1 MKEKITLVGRS
12 MVFNI
17 VFIALN
23 LVGLTFLVA
32 GYHDSAVNHST
43 LYKVIGWLLMLL
55 SIGGLVLF
63 KGKLMMS
70 GVSRVLVGGLFIV
83 SGLVKA
89 NDPIGFSYKLEEYFE
104 DGALAYRIKELFEAP
119 GFSME
124 YFIEWALF
132 LSVLVCIFEIVLGV
146 LIIIGGKVKLV
157 SYLMVIMIV
166 FFTFLTWHTSTCD
179 PEVRF
184 LDHDTYIMSDPGDA
198 ASANMKIEDAN
209 THRLNTKADKAT
221 AKKEGKNYQKL
232 IWVVSKSKE
241 EVVIAE
247 MKTPQCV
254 ADCGCFGDAMKGSV
268 GRSLTPKESLW
279 KDLVLLYLVI
289 WIFVAQWIIKP
300 NTRKQNVVM
309 ISSSMVVVLFFSWIF
324 GWSFPIYFA
333 LIAVIGSLW
342 VLRVGSK
349 WFDAIVS
356 ILITLFFYWLSEWT
370 LFVLFAFLAVF
381 VVVWVIR
388 NLGGQVTKYYS
399 VALALTLLCIFM
411 VTYVL
416 MYNPIKDYRP
426 YAVGSDLH
434 EKMNDGVIGEYEY
447 FYFLTNLKTGKK
459 KRVSMSKI
467 TQDQWDHPELWKAD
481 FDKTD
486 CVVEPVNAS
495 IMDFRPSINIADLM
509 KAEMNLEM
517 IQTFIDTNSM
527 QMIRIRDNYD
537 SATYDLTFEEYNL
550 DEYPPADYPVV
561 DTLSSY
567 PEDISDID
575 AMDAIINS
583 KRIVMIISKSLD
595 AGDWSNLDKLKK
607 LQAACKKKGVPFI
620 MICNASRVDI
630 SRFRKKNKFNIAT
643 FSMDEIELKII
654 SRSNPSVIVLEKGVV
669 KAKYAFRSTPSVESF
684 KSNHL
689 K

>member
-1 MKEKITLVGRS
+1 

-43 LYKVIGWLLMLL
+43 LYKAIGWLLMLL
-55 SIGGLVLF
+55 SIGGLVLL

-104 DGALAYRIKELFEAP
+104 DGALAYRVKEMFGAP

-124 YFIEWALF
+124 YFIEWALL

-146 LIIIGGKVKLV
+146 LIIIGGKVKMV
-157 SYLMVIMIV
+157 TYLMLIMMI

-184 LDHDTYIMSDPGDA
+184 LDHDTYVMSDPGDA
-198 ASANMKIEDAN
+198 SLAKIKLEEAK
-209 THRLNTKADKAT
+209 TELNTAKA
-221 AKKEGKNYQKL
+221 AKKNGKTYSKL
-232 IWVVSKSKE
+232 VWVVSKSKE

-268 GRSLTPKESLW
+268 GRSLSPKESLW

-300 NTRKQNVVM
+300 NTRKQNLVM
-309 ISSSMVVVLFFSWIF
+309 ISSSMVVVAFFSWVF
-324 GWSFPIYFA
+324 GWYFPIFFA
-333 LIAVIGSLW
+333 LAAILGSLW
-342 VLRVGSK
+342 MLRAGGKYFGNYYGS
-349 WFDAIVS
+349 A
-356 ILITLFFYWLSEWT
+356 
-370 LFVLFAFLAVF
+370 
-381 VVVWVIR
+381 
-388 NLGGQVTKYYS
+388 LGV
-399 VALALTLLCIFM
+399 TLLCIFM

-426 YAVGSDLH
+426 YAIGSDLN
-434 EKMNDGVIGEYEY
+434 EKMNDGVVGEY
-447 FYFLTNLKTGKK
+447 TNMAVYENTKNGKE
-459 KRVSMSKI
+459 RSYDGSSGAYVESKI
-467 TQDQWDHPELWKAD
+467 WEDTLNWK
-481 FDKTD
+481 FKEMRQI
-486 CVVEPVNAS
+486 VIVEPVNPS
-495 IMDFRPSINIADLM
+495 IMDFHPTIDIADLSS
-509 KAEMNLEM
+509 AEMKLSM
-517 IQTFIDTNSM
+517 IQKFIDTNSI

-550 DEYPPADYPVV
+550 DEYPPADYPVL

-575 AMDAIINS
+575 AMDAIINA

-620 MICNASRVDI
+620 MICNASRLDI

-669 KAKYAFRSTPSVESF
+669 KAKYAFRSTPSVDSF

>member
-1 MKEKITLVGRS
+1 

-43 LYKVIGWLLMLL
+43 LYKAIGWLLMLL

-104 DGALAYRIKELFEAP
+104 DGALAYRVKEMFGAP

-124 YFIEWALF
+124 YFIEWALL

-146 LIIIGGKVKLV
+146 LIIIGGKVKMV
-157 SYLMVIMIV
+157 TYLMLIMMI

-184 LDHDTYIMSDPGDA
+184 LDHDTYVMSDPGDA
-198 ASANMKIEDAN
+198 SLAKIKLEEAK
-209 THRLNTKADKAT
+209 TELNTAKA
-221 AKKEGKNYQKL
+221 AKKNGKTYSKL
-232 IWVVSKSKE
+232 VWVVSKSKE

-268 GRSLTPKESLW
+268 GRSLSPKESLW

-300 NTRKQNVVM
+300 NTRKQNLVM
-309 ISSSMVVVLFFSWIF
+309 ISSSMVVVVFFSWVF
-324 GWSFPIYFA
+324 GWYFPIFFA
-333 LIAVIGSLW
+333 LAAILGSLW
-342 VLRVGSK
+342 MLRAGGKYFGNYYGS
-349 WFDAIVS
+349 A
-356 ILITLFFYWLSEWT
+356 
-370 LFVLFAFLAVF
+370 
-381 VVVWVIR
+381 
-388 NLGGQVTKYYS
+388 LGV
-399 VALALTLLCIFM
+399 TLLCIFM

-426 YAVGSDLH
+426 YAIGSDLN
-434 EKMNDGVIGEYEY
+434 EKMNDGVVGEY
-447 FYFLTNLKTGKK
+447 TNMAVYENTKNGKE
-459 KRVSMSKI
+459 RSYDGSSGAYMESKI
-467 TQDQWDHPELWKAD
+467 WEDTLNWK
-481 FDKTD
+481 FKEMRQI
-486 CVVEPVNAS
+486 VIVEPVNPS
-495 IMDFRPSINIADLM
+495 IMDFHPTIDIADLSS
-509 KAEMNLEM
+509 AEMKLSM
-517 IQTFIDTNSM
+517 IQKFIDTNSM

-537 SATYDLTFEEYNL
+537 NATYDLTFEEYNL
-550 DEYPPADYPVV
+550 DEYPPADYPVL

-620 MICNASRVDI
+620 MICNASRLDI

-669 KAKYAFRSTPSVESF
+669 KAKYAFRSTPSVDSF

>member
-1 MKEKITLVGRS
+1 MKEKITLEGRS
-12 MVFNI
+12 MVFNM

-23 LVGLTFLVA
+23 IIGLTFLVA
-32 GYHDSAVNHST
+32 GYHDSAISNST
-43 LYKVIGWLLMLL
+43 LYKSIGWILMLL
-55 SIGGLVLF
+55 SVGGLVMF

-104 DGALAYRIKELFEAP
+104 DGALAYRIKELFGTP

-157 SYLMVIMIV
+157 SYLMLIMMI

-179 PEVRF
+179 AEARF
-184 LDHDTYIMSDPGDA
+184 LDHDTYVLSDYADA
-198 ASANMKIEDAN
+198 ASAKMKLEEAKMHRINM
-209 THRLNTKADKAT
+209 KADKAA
-221 AKKEGKNYQKL
+221 AKEEGKKYQKL
-232 IWVVSKSKE
+232 IWVVSKTKE

-300 NTRKQNVVM
+300 NSRKQNLVM
-309 ISSSMVVVLFFSWIF
+309 ISSSMGVVVFFSWIF
-324 GWSFPIYFA
+324 GWYFPVFFA
-333 LIAVIGSLW
+333 LAGIIGSLW
-342 VLRVGSK
+342 MLRVGGK
-349 WFDAIVS
+349 WFDAIAS
-356 ILITLFFYWLSEWT
+356 IIISIFFFWLSDSN
-370 LFVLFAFLAVF
+370 LCVLFGFMSVF
-381 VVVWVIR
+381 VIVWILR
-388 NLGGQVTKYYS
+388 NLGGQVGKYYS
-399 VALALTLLCIFM
+399 AALALTLLCIFM

-434 EKMNDGVIGEYEY
+434 EKMKDGVKGEYEY
-447 FYFLTNLKTGKK
+447 FYYLTDLKTGKK
-459 KRVSMSKI
+459 KRVPMSEI
-467 TQDQWDHPELWKAD
+467 TQDMWGNPERWKAD

-495 IMDFRPSINIADLM
+495 IMDFRPSIDIADLS
-509 KAEMNLEM
+509 KAEMKLEM
-517 IQTFIDTNSM
+517 IQTFVDTNSL

-550 DEYPPADYPVV
+550 DEYPPADYPVL

-567 PEDISDID
+567 PEDVFDID
-575 AMDAIINS
+575 AMDAIINA
-583 KRIVMIISKSLD
+583 KRIVIIISKSLEE
-595 AGDWSNLDKLKK
+595 GNWSNIGKLKK
-607 LQAACKKKGVPFI
+607 LHAACKKKGVPFI
-620 MICNASRVDI
+620 MICNASREDI
-630 SRFRKKNKFNIAT
+630 NKFRKKNKFNVAT
-643 FSMDEIELKII
+643 FAMDEIELKII
-654 SRSNPSVIVLEKGVV
+654 SRSNPTVVVLEKGVV
-669 KAKYAFRSTPSVESF
+669 KGKYPFRSTPSVESF

>member
-43 LYKVIGWLLMLL
+43 LYKAIGWLLMLL

-104 DGALAYRIKELFEAP
+104 DGALAYRVKEMFGAP

-124 YFIEWALF
+124 YFIEWALL

-146 LIIIGGKVKLV
+146 LIIIGGKVKMV
-157 SYLMVIMIV
+157 TYLMLIMMI

-184 LDHDTYIMSDPGDA
+184 LDHDTYVMSDPGDA
-198 ASANMKIEDAN
+198 SLAKIKLEEAK
-209 THRLNTKADKAT
+209 TELNTAKA
-221 AKKEGKNYQKL
+221 AKKNGKTYSKL
-232 IWVVSKSKE
+232 VWVVSKSKE

-268 GRSLTPKESLW
+268 GRSLSPKESLW

-300 NTRKQNVVM
+300 NTRKQNLVM
-309 ISSSMVVVLFFSWIF
+309 ISSSMVVVVFFSWVF
-324 GWSFPIYFA
+324 GWYFPIFFA
-333 LIAVIGSLW
+333 LAAILGSLW
-342 VLRVGSK
+342 MLRAGGKYFGNYYGS
-349 WFDAIVS
+349 A
-356 ILITLFFYWLSEWT
+356 
-370 LFVLFAFLAVF
+370 
-381 VVVWVIR
+381 
-388 NLGGQVTKYYS
+388 LGV
-399 VALALTLLCIFM
+399 TLLCIFM

-426 YAVGSDLH
+426 YAIGSDLN
-434 EKMNDGVIGEYEY
+434 EKMNDGVVGEY
-447 FYFLTNLKTGKK
+447 TNMAVYENTKNGKE
-459 KRVSMSKI
+459 RSYDGSSGAYMESKI
-467 TQDQWDHPELWKAD
+467 WEDTLNWK
-481 FDKTD
+481 FKEMRQI
-486 CVVEPVNAS
+486 VIVEPVNPS
-495 IMDFRPSINIADLM
+495 IMDFHPTIDIADLSS
-509 KAEMNLEM
+509 AEMKLSM
-517 IQTFIDTNSM
+517 IQKFIDTNSM

-537 SATYDLTFEEYNL
+537 NATYDLTFEEYNL
-550 DEYPPADYPVV
+550 DEYPPADYPVL

-620 MICNASRVDI
+620 MICNASRLDI

-669 KAKYAFRSTPSVESF
+669 KAKYAFRSTPSVDSF

>member
-1 MKEKITLVGRS
+1 

-104 DGALAYRIKELFEAP
+104 DGALAYRVKEMFGAP

-124 YFIEWALF
+124 YFIEWALL

-146 LIIIGGKVKLV
+146 LIIIGGKVKMV
-157 SYLMVIMIV
+157 TYLMLIMMI

-184 LDHDTYIMSDPGDA
+184 LDHDTYVMSDPGDA
-198 ASANMKIEDAN
+198 SLAKIKLEEAK
-209 THRLNTKADKAT
+209 TELNTAKA
-221 AKKEGKNYQKL
+221 AKKNGKTYSKL
-232 IWVVSKSKE
+232 VWVVSKSKE

-268 GRSLTPKESLW
+268 GRSLSPKESLW

-300 NTRKQNVVM
+300 NTRKQNLVM
-309 ISSSMVVVLFFSWIF
+309 ISSSMVVVAFFSWVF
-324 GWSFPIYFA
+324 GWYFPIFFA
-333 LIAVIGSLW
+333 LAAILGSLW
-342 VLRVGSK
+342 MLRAGGKYFGNYYGS
-349 WFDAIVS
+349 A
-356 ILITLFFYWLSEWT
+356 
-370 LFVLFAFLAVF
+370 
-381 VVVWVIR
+381 
-388 NLGGQVTKYYS
+388 LGV
-399 VALALTLLCIFM
+399 TLLCIFM

-426 YAVGSDLH
+426 YAIGSDLN
-434 EKMNDGVIGEYEY
+434 EKMNDGVVGEY
-447 FYFLTNLKTGKK
+447 TNMAVYENTKNGKE
-459 KRVSMSKI
+459 RSYDGSSGAYVESKI
-467 TQDQWDHPELWKAD
+467 WEDTLNWK
-481 FDKTD
+481 FKEMRQI
-486 CVVEPVNAS
+486 VIIEPVNPS
-495 IMDFRPSINIADLM
+495 IMDFHPTIDIADLSS
-509 KAEMNLEM
+509 AEMKLSM
-517 IQTFIDTNSM
+517 IQKFIDTNSM

-537 SATYDLTFEEYNL
+537 NATHDLTFEEYNL
-550 DEYPPADYPVV
+550 DEYPPADYPVL

-620 MICNASRVDI
+620 MICNASRLDI

-669 KAKYAFRSTPSVESF
+669 KAKYAFRSTPSVDSF

>member
-43 LYKVIGWLLMLL
+43 LYKAIGWLLMLL
-55 SIGGLVLF
+55 SIGGLVLL

-104 DGALAYRIKELFEAP
+104 DGALAYRVKEMFGAP

-124 YFIEWALF
+124 YFIEWALL

-146 LIIIGGKVKLV
+146 LIIIGGKVKMV
-157 SYLMVIMIV
+157 TYLMLIMMI

-184 LDHDTYIMSDPGDA
+184 LDHDTYVMSDPGDA
-198 ASANMKIEDAN
+198 SLAKIKLEEAK
-209 THRLNTKADKAT
+209 TELNTAKA
-221 AKKEGKNYQKL
+221 AKKNGKTYSKL
-232 IWVVSKSKE
+232 VWVVSKSKE

-268 GRSLTPKESLW
+268 GRSLSPKESLW

-300 NTRKQNVVM
+300 NTRKQNLVM
-309 ISSSMVVVLFFSWIF
+309 ISSSMVVVAFFSWVF
-324 GWSFPIYFA
+324 GWYFPIFFA
-333 LIAVIGSLW
+333 LAAILGSLW
-342 VLRVGSK
+342 MLRAGGKYFGNYYGS
-349 WFDAIVS
+349 A
-356 ILITLFFYWLSEWT
+356 
-370 LFVLFAFLAVF
+370 
-381 VVVWVIR
+381 
-388 NLGGQVTKYYS
+388 LGV
-399 VALALTLLCIFM
+399 TLLCIFM

-426 YAVGSDLH
+426 YAIGSDLN
-434 EKMNDGVIGEYEY
+434 EKMNDGVVGEY
-447 FYFLTNLKTGKK
+447 TNMAVYENTKNGKE
-459 KRVSMSKI
+459 RSYDGSSGAYVESKI
-467 TQDQWDHPELWKAD
+467 WEDTLNWK
-481 FDKTD
+481 FKEMRQI
-486 CVVEPVNAS
+486 VIVEPVNPS
-495 IMDFRPSINIADLM
+495 IMDFHPTIDIADLSS
-509 KAEMNLEM
+509 AEMKLSM
-517 IQTFIDTNSM
+517 IQKFIDTNSM

-550 DEYPPADYPVV
+550 DEYPPADYPVL

-575 AMDAIINS
+575 AMDAIINA

-620 MICNASRVDI
+620 MICNASRLDI

-669 KAKYAFRSTPSVESF
+669 KAKYAFRSTPSVDSF